1 VGLLGRLRY
10 RIGRRRAEV
19 RLSRMLRR
27 AAERASAP
35 QQVFDAAS
43 SIALEGISIQPI
55 QVRSEIEALLALIR
69 AHGSRRI
76 LEIGTANGGTL
87 YLLTWATAPKARLLS
102 LDIRDFDPARLRLF
116 ESFAHAGK
124 KVVVMQGDSHLETT
138 RDAVARFFGDPI
150 DVLFID
156 GDHSGESVRRD
167 YELYS
172 PLVRTGGLIV
182 FHDIVDG
189 PESLVGGVPAFWREV
204 RAELADPVELV
215 ESWTQGGFGIAVG
228 RKR

>member
-1 VGLLGRLRY
+1 MLGRLRY
-10 RIGRRRAEV
+10 WIGRRLAEF
-19 RLSRMLRR
+19 RLSRLLRR
-27 AAERASAP
+27 TAETATAP
-35 QQVFDAAS
+35 QQVFEAAS
-43 SIALEGISIQPI
+43 SVALEGITIQPI
-55 QVRSEIEALLALIR
+55 QVRSEIEALLAVVR
-69 AHGSRRI
+69 DHDARRI

-87 YLLTWATAPKARLLS
+87 YLLTWASAPSARILS
-102 LDIRDFDPARLRLF
+102 LDIRDFDSLRRRLF
-116 ESFAHAGK
+116 ESFGHAGK
-124 KVVVMQGDSHLETT
+124 KVALMQADSHLETT

-167 YELYS
+167 YELSS
-172 PLVRTGGLIV
+172 PLVRSGGLIV

-189 PESLVGGVPAFWREV
+189 PEELVGGVPVFWREV
-204 RAELADPVELV
+204 RSELADPVELV